1 MPRCV
6 PLVVV
11 LPLAACTSFRPPAPD
26 ATHITAPPARAEGI
40 PAPVV
45 PLPTLPPPKPTAR
58 PELYSVVVN
67 HVPVDE
73 LLFALARDA
82 KINVDV
88 HPGIDGTVT
97 LNAIN
102 QTLPQLLERIA
113 NQVEMRW
120 QMLGGNLVV
129 MPEVPYVQH
138 YQVDYVNMSRKMNSR
153 VSVATAISTGG
164 ERSTGSTSKTGGQ
177 GEVGNISQ
185 TELSNV
191 SENLFWTSVKNSIG
205 AILDSTNAARQLEV
219 ARRAELEAKRAL
231 ARMSSEERA
240 TKEAKQQSQREE
252 LRKDAELAAK
262 AQGGAP
268 KLFEQLRQA
277 SGDTMTAPTQSTA
290 TQAKAPTGAA
300 GNQGTVAGA
309 DNRDVII
316 HPETGTITVVANS
329 RQHREIQRFLQ
340 QVMAGAQRQVLI
352 EATIVEVDLS
362 DQFQSGIDW
371 SRLSEGARHQ
381 SGVSVAMTPASLA
394 NSPFTA
400 LTFNITNPRLFSG
413 TFRSTIKLL
422 ETFGKTKVISSP
434 KIMALN
440 NQTALLKVVEEKVY
454 FTSEVRITDATST
467 TPEKREYTSTINTLP
482 VGVVMNVTP
491 QIAESGAVSLNVRPT
506 ISNITGY
513 KIDPVPRLLK
523 SDFDNLIPEIEVRE
537 MESTLKLMSGQVAVL
552 GGLIRDK
559 IEYKRDGLPWL
570 SRLPGIGN
578 LVSQRNDTGSKGEL
592 VIFLRPV
599 VINDPSVNG
608 DLAQFRAYLPSEH
621 FFDDRRDN
629 LAVPIS
635 STEGGRP

>member
-1 MPRCV
+1 MMTLTLRCA
-6 PLVVV
+6 PLVVLSLV
-11 LPLAACTSFRPPAPD
+11 ACTSFRPPIPD
-26 ATHITAPPARAEGI
+26 QIHLSSPPNRVEDI
-40 PAPVV
+40 PAPVA
-45 PLPTLPPPKPTAR
+45 PLPVLPPPKPMAK
-58 PELYSVVVN
+58 PERYSVVVN

-82 KINVDV
+82 KVNVDV
-88 HPGIDGTVT
+88 HPGLDGTVT

-113 NQVEMRW
+113 NQVDMRW
-120 QMLGGNLVV
+120 QMLGSNLVV

-138 YQVDYVNMSRKMNSR
+138 YKVDYVNMTRKMNSR
-153 VSVATAISTGG
+153 VSVATAIATGG
-164 ERSTGSTSKTGGQ
+164 ERTTGGSSKSAGQ

-185 TELSNV
+185 AELSNV
-191 SENLFWTSVKNSIG
+191 SENLFWASIRTSII
-205 AILDSTNAARQLEV
+205 AIIESTNAARSQEETRRTKLEV
-219 ARRAELEAKRAL
+219 KREL
-231 ARMSSEERA
+231 ARMTPAER
-240 TKEAKQQSQREE
+240 EQREGRVQSQKEE
-252 LRKDAELAAK
+252 MRKDAEISAK
-262 AQGGAP
+262 AGAGAP
-268 KLFEQLRQA
+268 KLFDQLQQA
-277 SGDTMTAPTQSTA
+277 SSPADSAASAEPSALSTRPSGPSA
-290 TQAKAPTGAA
+290 SSA
-300 GNQGTVAGA
+300 V
-309 DNRDVII
+309 DNKDVIV
-316 HPETGTITVVANS
+316 HPETGTLTVVANS
-329 RQHREIQRFLQ
+329 RQHKEIQRFLQ
-340 QVMAGAQRQVLI
+340 QVMASAQRQVLI

-371 SRLSEGARHQ
+371 SRIAEGTRNY
-381 SGVSVAMTPASLA
+381 SNTGVSLTPATLV

-400 LTFNITNPRLFSG
+400 LTFNIANPRLFSG
-413 TFRSTIKLL
+413 TFKSTIKLL

-454 FTSEVRITDATST
+454 FTTDIRITEATT
-467 TPEKREYTSTINTLP
+467 TTAEKREYTSTLNTVP

-513 KIDPVPRLLK
+513 KVDPVPRLLK

-592 VIFLRPV
+592 VIFLRPL

-608 DLAQFRAYLPSEH
+608 DLAQFKPYLPSNL
-621 FFDDRRDN
+621 FFDDKRDN
-629 LAVPIS
+629 LAVPIG
-635 STEGGRP
+635 STEGGQR